1 MKNLSQDT
9 IDILGVD
16 LVKRMKTCNTG
27 IINRITAEQ
36 ERIEKQIDALFSSYG
51 KA

>member
-9 IDILGVD
+9 IDMLGID
-16 LVKRMKTCNTG
+16 LAKRMEACNTG
-27 IINRITAEQ
+27 IIQRLKAEQ
-36 ERIEKQIDALFSSYG
+36 ERIEKQIDALLGCG